1 MRVQVLPSSGSSFPA
16 QLALVNELALLGII
30 PNIILATSGGNASAY
45 LTVAADWSLSNVERI
60 VNTIKPNIFT
70 NEWSN
75 IIPTISMA
83 FFKGTMYNK
92 GIGVKALFEEQ
103 FTTESITRV
112 EIWTGTMNRDANKA
126 QFFCN
131 RKCSKSII
139 QPTGR
144 MSDGCLPLIY
154 LDGNIEDIAIVT
166 HASASIPTI
175 VPEVKFRDIN
185 YADGG
190 VFYSS
195 PLSGLRYSLLDLALQ
210 NSDGFH
216 IDYISSFD
224 MSSNGSNDTYNNI
237 LDNFNKVRHEIVK
250 SLSIQDRDVG
260 IQMLETLIGCVGGEC
275 KIEKIE
281 LQCNLSVLASI
292 ECARKNL
299 KCSLLELYPPD
310 EHSIDLTCVLPSE
323 IMDVVSAVKKNYKL
337 RFWYHSKHKK
347 HVNKC
352 IQNKIEPLI
361 KPEYT

>member
-16 QLALVNELALLGII
+16 QLALLNELALIGKL
-30 PNIILATSGGNASAY
+30 PDIILATSGGNASAY
-45 LTVAADWSLSNVERI
+45 IASAADWSLSNIERI
-60 VNTIKPNIFT
+60 IKTIPPNAFA
-70 NEWSN
+70 NPWSN

-92 GIGVKALFEEQ
+92 GSGVKEFFRDQ
-103 FTTESITRV
+103 YTKDSITRI

-131 RKCSKSII
+131 RTCPNAII
-139 QPTGR
+139 KPTGR

-154 LDGNIEDIAIVT
+154 LDGNIDDISTIC

-175 VPEVKFRDIN
+175 VPEVQFRDIN

-190 VFYSS
+190 IFYSS
-195 PLSGLRYSLLDLALQ
+195 PLSGLRYSLLDLALKSQ
-210 NSDGFH
+210 NFH

-224 MSSNGSNDTYNNI
+224 MSAHGSNEVYTNI

-275 KIEKIE
+275 KIEKMNV
-281 LQCNLSVLASI
+281 QCNLKILNAIENARCEIPYSV
-292 ECARKNL
+292 
-299 KCSLLELYPPD
+299 LELYPPE
-310 EHSIDLTCVLPSE
+310 EHSIDLTFVLPTPV
-323 IMDVVSAVKKNYKL
+323 MDIISNVKNNYNI
-337 RFWYHSKHKK
+337 RFWYPNRYKK
-347 HVNKC
+347 LVAKYLNEAVDPNV
-352 IQNKIEPLI
+352 QI
-361 KPEYT
+361 KYL